1 LSQGREV
8 LKLLIRWLNSYKKA
22 KNEVNKMNPKINII
36 VEGAEENTVKSAL
49 KDIPQIS
56 LKKTSE
62 GRGLTQG
69 VAKALTLV
77 AEFIGSSAKVTDAL
91 VEQATSQLAGATV
104 KVQYGSM
111 IIEVTNANRSQVAGL
126 LDKAVQAA
134 READNL

>member
-1 LSQGREV
+1 
-8 LKLLIRWLNSYKKA
+8 
-22 KNEVNKMNPKINII
+22 MNPKINII